1 MLCFEYAEFNMSIRH
16 LSRIVNK
23 QLDIGVWM
31 QRGCQDAQEL
41 KSIHKERERG
51 IEEKKRVE
59 DGIQGYVK
67 IGNQSSKEES

>member
-31 QRGCQDAQEL
+31 QRGC
-41 KSIHKERERG
+41 
-51 IEEKKRVE
+51 
-59 DGIQGYVK
+59 
-67 IGNQSSKEES
+67 